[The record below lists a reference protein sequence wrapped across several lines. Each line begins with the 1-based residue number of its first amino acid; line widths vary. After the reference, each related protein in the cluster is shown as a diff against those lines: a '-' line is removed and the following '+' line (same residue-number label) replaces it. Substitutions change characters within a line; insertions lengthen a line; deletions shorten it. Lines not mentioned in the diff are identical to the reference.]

1 MLAGQIGNIH
11 SIEDVLS
18 VMRAIDRA
26 LPDTD
31 GVKWF
36 NFLYLSVTEAVQAE
50 ATGWEDW
57 PFLKRLDVVFA
68 MLYFDAIKAW
78 EQNPAKTP
86 HAWRPLLR
94 ARHLSGRAPIQFALA
109 GMNAHIN
116 HDLVIALDH
125 MAALD
130 GGYPSRSGA
139 RFNDFMRIND
149 ILEEREAALRQRL
162 TTGLAG
168 KIDRAFGDVDSVV
181 VMWNV
186 RQAREAAWTNGE
198 LLWHLRATPRLQA
211 DYLEHLDQFASF
223 AGRGL
228 LVPRLGIAAGA

>member
-1 MLAGQIGNIH
+1 MLGQIG
-11 SIEDVLS
+11 SINTIDDVIA

-36 NFLYLSVTEAVQAE
+36 NFLYLSVTEAVAVD
-50 ATGWEDW
+50 TSSWEDE
-57 PFLKRLDVVFA
+57 PFLKHLDVVFA
-68 MLYFDAIKAW
+68 TLYFDALRTW
-78 EQNPAKTP
+78 EQDPAKTP

-94 ARHLSGRAPIQFALA
+94 ARYLSGRAPIQFALA

-116 HDLVIALDH
+116 HDLAVALDRL
-125 MAALD
+125 AALD
-130 GGYPSRSGA
+130 GRYPPRGGA
-139 RFNDFMRIND
+139 RFNDFTRMNGL
-149 ILEEREAALRQRL
+149 LEGREAALREQL

-181 VMWNV
+181 MMWNV
-186 RQAREAAWTNGE
+186 RKAREAAWTNGE
-198 LLWHLRATPRLQA
+198 LLWRLRATPRLQA

-228 LVPRLGIAAGA
+228 LVPRLGLGVGA